1 MLETYAYME
10 GKQKHTYVRWGY
22 RHTYTLSKLNSEE
35 AARLLGG
42 ERGGKVWHIIVHMMY
57 IQGRRHWV
65 GRVGICPPS
74 FQRSEA
80 TNPSKLQ
87 NSCNLH
93 VLTVDAVK
101 I

>member
-57 IQGRRHWV
+57 RAVGSSEKQG
-65 GRVGICPPS
+65 GGNTIS
-74 FQRSEA
+74 SEKQGA
-80 TNPSKLQ
+80 KP
-87 NSCNLH
+87 
-93 VLTVDAVK
+93 
-101 I
+101 

>member
-74 FQRSEA
+74 LLEIRGKKSLNIPKLMQRVC
-80 TNPSKLQ
+80 TYTLQ
-87 NSCNLH
+87 
-93 VLTVDAVK
+93 
-101 I
+101 